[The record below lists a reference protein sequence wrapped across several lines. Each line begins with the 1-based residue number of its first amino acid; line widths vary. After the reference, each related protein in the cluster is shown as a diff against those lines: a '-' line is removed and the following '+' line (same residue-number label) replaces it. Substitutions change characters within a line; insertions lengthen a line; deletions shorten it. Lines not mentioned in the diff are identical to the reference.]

1 VIAQYALVAL
11 VVTVAFLLVTVVK
24 LDRRIRSAR
33 SELDVHRA
41 QLALHNDQFSIARD
55 LLVCHH
61 IKLEFDDLDPYDFIW
76 PDDDEDGFPPM
87 EFK

>member
-11 VVTVAFLLVTVVK
+11 IVTVIFLLVTVFK

-55 LLVCHH
+55 LLICHH
-61 IKLEFDDLDPYDFIW
+61 LKLEFDDNDPAEFIW
-76 PDDDEDGFPPM
+76 PDDDEDGFEPM
-87 EFK
+87 VFK